1 MEKWTPERH
10 LQTLVASFN
19 HIHAARGSYDEGTI
33 KLADGLSHAK
43 ALIEHLSAKVSA
55 LEEEIESLKK
65 S

>member
-10 LQTLVASFN
+10 WKELVASFN
-19 HIHAARGSYDEGTI
+19 HIHAAKGNYDEGTI

-43 ALIEHLSAKVSA
+43 ALIGHLSERVSA
-55 LEEEIESLKK
+55 LQEEIESLKK